1 MIPKEMHLYCC
12 QTSSRKSLARMR
24 AHGFRLL
31 YTASPGASITL
42 KPGFMYGIDNGA
54 WWAYQNKRDWD
65 PDLFLRAVDR
75 IGGNAD
81 WVVVPD
87 MVGDWARTAELAE
100 RWIPQLGGLPLL
112 VAVQDGA
119 REEDVGRLCAGRHG
133 IFLGG
138 STDYKE
144 QNAEQWGRFAHRHGI
159 HYHIGRVN
167 TARRL
172 YLARAAGAHSV
183 DGSSATRFS
192 ITAEKIRHWERQQPI
207 DFAEAEIAE
216 KLTTMVED
224 AEEIG
229 QIDRVTFRGKNEAE

>member
-1 MIPKEMHLYCC
+1 MTPEKMELYCC
-12 QTSSRKSLARMR
+12 QTSSKKSLARIR
-24 AHGFRLL
+24 RHGFRLL
-31 YTASPGASITL
+31 YTASPGASLTL
-42 KPGFMYGIDNGA
+42 KPGFRYGIDNGA
-54 WWAYQNKRDWD
+54 WWAYQHDREWD
-65 PDLFLRAVDR
+65 ADLFLRAVDR
-75 IGGNAD
+75 IGANAD

-87 MVGDWARTAELAE
+87 VVGNWRATAELAE
-100 RWIPQLGGLPLL
+100 RWIPRLQGLRQL
-112 VAVQDGA
+112 VAVQDNA

-144 QNAEQWGRFAHRHGI
+144 QSAEQWGRFAHRHGI

-172 YLARAAGAHSV
+172 YLARSAGAHSV

-192 ITAEKIRHWERQQPI
+192 ITAERLRHWERQQPI

-216 KLTTMVED
+216 KLTEMVEE

-229 QIDRVTFRGKNEAE
+229 QIDRVIFRKG